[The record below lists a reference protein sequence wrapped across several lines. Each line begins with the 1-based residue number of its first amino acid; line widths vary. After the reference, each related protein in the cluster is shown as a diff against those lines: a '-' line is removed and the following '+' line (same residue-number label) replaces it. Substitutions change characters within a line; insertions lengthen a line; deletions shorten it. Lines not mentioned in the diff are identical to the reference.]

1 MASPQ
6 TTFHALSSL
15 ASNLNFGWHHRNLG
29 SVSDVQLKVFRVDKD
44 GLPEEKHA
52 AYTEALYMLDG
63 HITFLL
69 DGREIVLKAGD
80 LQLIPA
86 GCAHSILPG
95 GQGSFLLLDPELEVK
110 ET

>member
-15 ASNLNFGWHHRNLG
+15 ASNLDSGWHHRNLG

-44 GLPEEKHA
+44 GLAEEQHT

-63 HITFLL
+63 QITFVL
-69 DGREIVLKAGD
+69 DRREIVLKAGD
-80 LQLIPA
+80 LQMIPA

-95 GQGSFLLLDPELEVK
+95 GQGSFLLLDPEPK
-110 ET
+110 TKKS